1 MPTLTAS
8 EYRLLD
14 ELYFVTTY
22 RELVEQLSMEES
34 EVQTT
39 LMGLLNKGF
48 IMQMQYND
56 NMKDYLKLEQPDF
69 LSIERSS
76 FVASREGLKVHNS
89 RS

>member
-48 IMQMQYND
+48 VLQMQYND

-69 LSIERSS
+69 LSIERSA

>member
-1 MPTLTAS
+1 
-8 EYRLLD
+8 
-14 ELYFVTTY
+14 
-22 RELVEQLSMEES
+22 
-34 EVQTT
+34 
-39 LMGLLNKGF
+39 MGLLNKGF

-69 LSIERSS
+69 SSIERSA